1 MLETHERQDRGGD
14 LLAGGIVSG
23 VDFYQD
29 LSQKQGVFHFVR

>member
-1 MLETHERQDRGGD
+1 LLEINRQQGQGRF
-14 LLAGGIVSG
+14 AGEIVSG